1 TVGGYLTS
9 LLGKIPEPGETA
21 EIEGF
26 QAEVI
31 RSDDRAVQEIRFTR
45 ILDATVDVVEEMSAG
60 LSSTNEKVE

>member
-1 TVGGYLTS
+1 
-9 LLGKIPEPGETA
+9 
-21 EIEGF
+21 
-26 QAEVI
+26 VI